1 MVASYNW
8 PLTQTINRMSRPVCP
23 LVLSRSTA
31 TNTLTGQ
38 DMDSEALKDE
48 EIMPDAVSIAN
59 T

>member
-1 MVASYNW
+1 
-8 PLTQTINRMSRPVCP
+8 MSRPVCP